1 MYRPIKPFYNNHV
14 KRNMKTFSL
23 KNEPKIETGFK
34 IPNNYFENF
43 SVKMMKQSPASEP
56 KIIDI
61 FQKRENIILI
71 VAAVLVIALMIQN
84 LNYSTASS
92 QALDSIA
99 LENYINYQS
108 NVNQYDLMRVL
119 ETEDI
124 NKINTNIVLED
135 EAIEDVLSANS
146 NLENLI
152 LE

>member
-1 MYRPIKPFYNNHV
+1 
-14 KRNMKTFSL
+14 MKAFKL
-23 KNEPKIETGFK
+23 ENEPKIETGFK
-34 IPNNYFENF
+34 TPDDYFENF
-43 SVKMMKQSPASEP
+43 SVKMMEQLPASEP
-56 KIIDI
+56 KVISI
-61 FQKRENIILI
+61 FQKRKNILLM
-71 VAAVLVIALMIQN
+71 VAAVLVIALMIPY
-84 LNYSTASS
+84 LNYSTANS
-92 QALDSIA
+92 QALDRIA

-124 NKINTNIVLED
+124 NNMNTSIVLED